1 MSADRRPFRVG
12 LTVPSVGAA
21 FEAFASVNNNKIQV
35 KTMAR
40 FQPGQSGNPQGRPV
54 GSRNRAT
61 SEIKEIL
68 DQNVE
73 FEDVIKKLFERAQKG
88 NERAAEL
95 LLQYRFGRPTARDEL
110 TLRNEP
116 PDSARLERAAS
127 EALAELREHLVN
139 DV

>member
-1 MSADRRPFRVG
+1 
-12 LTVPSVGAA
+12 
-21 FEAFASVNNNKIQV
+21 
-35 KTMAR
+35 MAR

-95 LLQYRFGRPTARDEL
+95 LLQYRFGRPTALEL

-116 PDSARLERAAS
+116 PDSAALERAAA
-127 EALAELREHLVN
+127 EALDELREHLVN